1 MKTREYEPAALLRQ
15 WLENG
20 RFVSGE
26 RLPAERALA
35 ESLGVTRPVLR
46 KALSLLEAENLIW
59 RHIGK
64 GTFAGPRPAEKQESA
79 NEVTQV
85 TNPSE
90 VMEVRLVLEPQI
102 AGIAALKSTQQEH
115 NHMDLCIKKSMTAVN
130 TAEFEKWDGALHEA
144 IATST
149 KNALLI
155 SVFKLINSA
164 RDEEVWGQLK
174 AASLTNER
182 RKNYILQHTDIVNAI
197 KERNATKANKAMYR
211 HLAIVQK
218 NMFGN

>member
-46 KALSLLEAENLIW
+46 KALSVLEAENLIW

-64 GTFAGPRPAEKQESA
+64 GTFAGPRPAEIQENA

-115 NHMDLCIKKSMTAVN
+115 NHMDLCIKVKGSKI
-130 TAEFEKWDGALHEA
+130 EFS
-144 IATST
+144 ST
-149 KNALLI
+149 Y
-155 SVFKLINSA
+155 
-164 RDEEVWGQLK
+164 LK
-174 AASLTNER
+174 
-182 RKNYILQHTDIVNAI
+182 
-197 KERNATKANKAMYR
+197 
-211 HLAIVQK
+211 
-218 NMFGN
+218 